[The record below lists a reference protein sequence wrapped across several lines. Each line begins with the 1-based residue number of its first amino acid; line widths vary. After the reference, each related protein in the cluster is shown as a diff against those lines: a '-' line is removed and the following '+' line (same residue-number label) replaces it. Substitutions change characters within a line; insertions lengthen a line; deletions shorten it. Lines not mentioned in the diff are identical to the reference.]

1 MNQVRLHTPSKSLD
15 RDVTER
21 FSRVTASYISDS
33 LERMAGAVG
42 IHVVGNSL
50 SSLGGRAM
58 VGSALTV
65 RTRPGDNLAVHKA
78 LDLAQPGDVLVID
91 ARGEM
96 VNAILGELMA
106 EYAAT
111 QGIAGLVI
119 DGAVRD
125 RQSISGGQL
134 PVFAKGFSHLG
145 PYKSG
150 PGEIHG
156 TVTIGGVTV
165 HDGDVIVGDPDGVV
179 VIPRARA
186 LEALEAAERVL
197 ESEAQQQQA
206 IRSGTWDRS
215 WIDAAVQV
223 VHVGEAT

>member
-1 MNQVRLHTPSKSLD
+1 MNQVRLHTPSKPLD
-15 RDVTER
+15 RDVAER
-21 FSRVTASYISDS
+21 FSRVTASSISDS

-42 IHVVGNSL
+42 IDAVGDSL
-50 SSLGGRAM
+50 SSLRGRAM
-58 VGSALTV
+58 VGSAMTV

-78 LDLAQPGDVLVID
+78 LDLAQPGDVLMID
-91 ARGEM
+91 ARGET

-111 QGIAGLVI
+111 RGIAGLVI

-125 RQSISGGQL
+125 RQSISAGQL

-179 VIPRARA
+179 VVPRDRA
-186 LEALEAAERVL
+186 VEALEAAERVI
-197 ESEAQQQQA
+197 ESEAQQQQD
-206 IRSGTWDRS
+206 IRAGTWDRN
-215 WIDAAVQV
+215 WIDAATQV
-223 VHVGEAT
+223 VHVGNAR

>member
-1 MNQVRLHTPSKSLD
+1 MNQVRLYPCSQPLD
-15 RDVTER
+15 PDVIER
-21 FSRVTASYISDS
+21 FGRVTVSTISDS

-42 IHVVGNSL
+42 IEAVGDSL

-58 VGSALTV
+58 VGRAMTV

-78 LDLAQPGDVLVID
+78 LDLTEPGDVLVVD

-106 EYAAT
+106 EYAALREV
-111 QGIAGLVI
+111 AGLVV

-125 RQSISGGQL
+125 RQSLSQGQV

-156 TVTIGGVTV
+156 TVTIGGVIV
-165 HDGDVIVGDPDGVV
+165 QDGDVIVGDADGVV
-179 VIPRARA
+179 VVPRARA
-186 LEALEAAERVL
+186 TEALESAERIV
-197 ESEAQQQQA
+197 ESEAQQQKA

-215 WIDAAVQV
+215 WIDATAETVY
-223 VHVGEAT
+223 VGDGA